1 MSGQLSNRLSKLERD
16 HRRLKALT
24 ILLVTTLAVLGI
36 RNYAGESVRA
46 QEDVQTI
53 TVSRINVVD
62 EYGVVRLR
70 IGANLPDGVINGV
83 ARPRG
88 HEFAGILLYDE
99 TGQERSGYRVSR
111 YLGESAP
118 LTL

>member
-1 MSGQLSNRLSKLERD
+1 
-16 HRRLKALT
+16 
-24 ILLVTTLAVLGI
+24 
-36 RNYAGESVRA
+36 
-46 QEDVQTI
+46 
-53 TVSRINVVD
+53 
-62 EYGVVRLR
+62 
-70 IGANLPDGVINGV
+70 VINGV